1 MGWVSD
7 LLKEYPALSVAKER
21 LALAETKFQELENK
35 YAQLSTEN
43 ERLKAE
49 NLQLREKLAGFE
61 KAKKGDLQPEL
72 CNLLVH
78 LFTYHDRNNTHLDAI
93 ARSLGVE
100 SQMARYYL
108 DKLVERN
115 LVVVTGGN
123 YVRGHTYYGLT
134 DQGRAFVVENG
145 LLPPR

>member
-21 LALAETKFQELENK
+21 LAIAEAKFQELENK
-35 YAQLSTEN
+35 HAQLSTEN

-49 NLQLREKLAGFE
+49 NLQLREKLYSFE
-61 KAKKGDLQPEL
+61 KAKKGVLQPEL
-72 CNLLVH
+72 CKLLVH
-78 LFTYHDRNNTHLDAI
+78 LFTNHDHNNTHLDAI
-93 ARSLGVE
+93 ARDLGVR

-108 DKLVERN
+108 DKLADRN

-123 YVRGHTYYGLT
+123 YVHGHTYYGLT
-134 DQGRAFVVENG
+134 DQGRAFVVENS
-145 LLPPR
+145 LLP